1 MVAPETIGRLERY
14 TYLTSVTLKGQVT
27 PPFLVRGLEVSETWA
42 DHCGDAEAISAMNDT
57 IDRNLRRR
65 PVADTV
71 ADLDTL
77 DERILAHL
85 RQGRQGGGEHPP
97 PATAAQGRGRHQR
110 VRRN

>member
-1 MVAPETIGRLERY
+1 
-14 TYLTSVTLKGQVT
+14 
-27 PPFLVRGLEVSETWA
+27 
-42 DHCGDAEAISAMNDT
+42 MNDT

-77 DERILAHL
+77 DERILTHL

-97 PATAAQGRGRHQR
+97 ATTPTQGRGRHQR